1 MNHDLLWPARWPVPV
16 AALPRGN
23 HAPPSKHSKASHRP
37 HCSAPVSPLP
47 IHHLRSHNSSHSA
60 AIILIARHC
69 LLACIAP
76 QLSFVSPSIFN
87 ALDSSLHLVAPHRT
101 LEKRL
106 IDLYAKV
113 YIHHHAHDTDTMSA
127 LVSTP
132 LKSHKGLFTS
142 RTAGGRMPLTPSPRQ
157 RTASNVSIDV
167 NSSPFTP
174 ERRPSGFDAARPA
187 GKSVYGG
194 NLAGHFAKA
203 SKSTHRDSPKSNIA
217 RGVSTPRRA
226 LELGVSDY
234 NLIGTG
240 IAKTPT
246 SAKGKKGSLRP
257 KGQKTTLTYAA
268 DRFIPNRSNSSA
280 IVNAGSGKLDIQDK
294 PRPKSSVGEAS
305 SVLSTATDEA
315 IAALEGLNID
325 DDESSSYS
333 RPSPNTV
340 AYQDSLANACGV
352 NIGTRILQFKPA
364 PPECS
369 KPIDLRKQYNR
380 PLKPSTTNSA
390 QFRRRIA
397 TAPERVLD
405 APGLIDDYYL
415 NLLDWSSGNQVAIGL
430 ERNVYVWSADE
441 GNVSCLME
449 TTADTYVSSVKW
461 SGDGAYVGVGLGTG
475 EVQIWDV
482 AEGQKIRSMF
492 GHDTRVGVMGWN
504 KHLLSTGARS
514 GLVYNHDVRI
524 AEHKVAELVSHTSE
538 VCGLEWRSD
547 GAQLATGGND
557 NLVSIWDARSLV
569 VPKFTKT
576 NHKAAVKALSWC
588 PWNMNLL
595 ATGGGSY
602 DRHIHFWNTTSG
614 ARVNSIDTGSQV
626 TSLRWSTT
634 YREIVSASGFP
645 DNSLSIWSYP
655 TLVRNVEIPAHESR
669 VLHSCLSPDGQMLA
683 TAGKSTYLIR
693 FMSCQYDVLT
703 IISIAADESLKFWK
717 VFEKKAGAA
726 STVGAGGSSAKA
738 QMAKQMTIR

>member
-1 MNHDLLWPARWPVPV
+1 MA
-16 AALPRGN
+16 
-23 HAPPSKHSKASHRP
+23 
-37 HCSAPVSPLP
+37 
-47 IHHLRSHNSSHSA
+47 SA
-60 AIILIARHC
+60 A
-69 LLACIAP
+69 
-76 QLSFVSPSIFN
+76 
-87 ALDSSLHLVAPHRT
+87 
-101 LEKRL
+101 
-106 IDLYAKV
+106 
-113 YIHHHAHDTDTMSA
+113 
-127 LVSTP
+127 VSTP
-132 LKSHKGLFTS
+132 IKSHKGLFSS

-157 RTASNVSIDV
+157 RTSTAVSANVD
-167 NSSPFTP
+167 SSPFTP
-174 ERRPSGFDAARPA
+174 ERKASGRDAGRPS

-194 NLAGHFAKA
+194 TLF
-203 SKSTHRDSPKSNIA
+203 KSNSRSSSHRDSPKSNIA
-217 RGVSTPRRA
+217 RGVSTPRKA
-226 LELGVSDY
+226 LELGVSDFT
-234 NLIGTG
+234 LVGTG
-240 IAKTPT
+240 NTKESSGTK
-246 SAKGKKGSLRP
+246 SKKAPLKQKS
-257 KGQKTTLTYAA
+257 KTTLTYAA

-280 IVNAGSGKLDIQDK
+280 IANVGSGKLDVQDK
-294 PRPKSSVGEAS
+294 SRPKSSNGEAS
-305 SVLSTATDEA
+305 RILNTATDDA
-315 IAALEGLNID
+315 IASLDNLNIN
-325 DDESSSYS
+325 DDEEEATYS

-340 AYQDSLANACGV
+340 AYQDSLASACGV
-352 NIGTRILQFKPA
+352 NLNTRILQFKPA
-364 PPECS
+364 PPESS
-369 KPIDLRKQYNR
+369 KPIDLRQQYNR
-380 PLKPSTTNSA
+380 PLKAANASSA

-441 GNVSCLME
+441 GSVSCLME
-449 TTADTYVSSVKW
+449 TSPDTYVSSVKW
-461 SGDGAYVGVGLGTG
+461 SGDGAYVSVGLGTG

-482 AEGQKIRSMF
+482 AEGIKVRSMF

-514 GLVYNHDVRI
+514 GLVFNHDVRI

-557 NLVSIWDARSLV
+557 NLVSIWDARSLA

-576 NHKAAVKALSWC
+576 NHKAAVKALAWC

-626 TSLRWSTT
+626 TSLRWSTS
-634 YREIVSASGFP
+634 YREIVSSSGFP

-683 TAGKSTYLIR
+683 TAGRFLIL
-693 FMSCQYDVLT
+693 CT
-703 IISIAADESLKFWK
+703 PSIL
-717 VFEKKAGAA
+717 
-726 STVGAGGSSAKA
+726 
-738 QMAKQMTIR
+738 